1 MSWVTIIWAMIAS
14 ACLTLALVHL
24 LVWWRRHEARANL
37 LFALTAA
44 ATAVFAGCELGSRA
58 LCRPRLDDIKQ
69 RMAIAWAR
77 RHWLELIAMGRT
89 RACALEVVLSSGR
102 GSRCSRILIRIHT
115 QCILDMSFI
124 ILAFMKTNQLLC
136 AAVPHATGAG
146 F

>member
-1 MSWVTIIWAMIAS
+1 
-14 ACLTLALVHL
+14 
-24 LVWWRRHEARANL
+24 
-37 LFALTAA
+37 
-44 ATAVFAGCELGSRA
+44 
-58 LCRPRLDDIKQ
+58 
-69 RMAIAWAR
+69 
-77 RHWLELIAMGRT
+77 MGRT

-124 ILAFMKTNQLLC
+124 ILAFMKTNQFLC